1 MRWGK
6 YKDIN
11 VGGTCVKSRE
21 RKMCQHYRMSGATLD
36 RPRQHS
42 APNYQG
48 EPTASINSP
57 CLLHS
62 GRDLRSGVGNR
73 CCSTTDHFAVGPPR
87 NDKGRRGPDQQGC
100 RRRAE
105 GEGPLAHSGGHL
117 FSAILFVFS
126 AVYLLLLR
134 NSSQVDLTARPP
146 KEMVAGSSKV
156 ERSAAAP
163 CASGH
168 DAYARN
174 W

>member
-1 MRWGK
+1 
-6 YKDIN
+6 
-11 VGGTCVKSRE
+11 
-21 RKMCQHYRMSGATLD
+21 MCQHYRMSGATLD

-48 EPTASINSP
+48 EPTASTNSP

-62 GRDLRSGVGNR
+62 GLGLRSGVGNR

-117 FSAILFVFS
+117 IFFAFS

-146 KEMVAGSSKV
+146 KEWLQVAGSSNKARLNGRRRV
-156 ERSAAAP
+156 RTGLLTERPS
-163 CASGH
+163 
-168 DAYARN
+168 
-174 W
+174 

>member
-1 MRWGK
+1 
-6 YKDIN
+6 
-11 VGGTCVKSRE
+11 
-21 RKMCQHYRMSGATLD
+21 MCQHYRMSGATLD

-48 EPTASINSP
+48 EPTASTNSP
-57 CLLHS
+57 CLLH
-62 GRDLRSGVGNR
+62 GGLGLRSGVGNR

-117 FSAILFVFS
+117 IFFAFS

-146 KEMVAGSSKV
+146 KEWLQVAGSSNKARLNGRRRV
-156 ERSAAAP
+156 RTGLLTERPS
-163 CASGH
+163 
-168 DAYARN
+168 
-174 W
+174 

>member
-1 MRWGK
+1 
-6 YKDIN
+6 
-11 VGGTCVKSRE
+11 
-21 RKMCQHYRMSGATLD
+21 MCQHYRMSGATLD

-48 EPTASINSP
+48 EPTASTNSP

-62 GRDLRSGVGNR
+62 GLGLRSGVGNR

-105 GEGPLAHSGGHL
+105 GEGPLAHLGGHL
-117 FSAILFVFS
+117 IFFAFS

-146 KEMVAGSSKV
+146 KEWLQVAGSSNKARLNGRRV
-156 ERSAAAP
+156 RTGLLTERPS
-163 CASGH
+163 
-168 DAYARN
+168 
-174 W
+174 

>member
-1 MRWGK
+1 
-6 YKDIN
+6 
-11 VGGTCVKSRE
+11 
-21 RKMCQHYRMSGATLD
+21 MCQHYRMSGATLD

-48 EPTASINSP
+48 EPTASTNSP

-62 GRDLRSGVGNR
+62 GLGLRSGVGNR

-117 FSAILFVFS
+117 FSAIFFAFS

-146 KEMVAGSSKV
+146 KEWLQVAGSSNKARLNGRRRV
-156 ERSAAAP
+156 RTGLLTERPS
-163 CASGH
+163 
-168 DAYARN
+168 
-174 W
+174 

>member
-1 MRWGK
+1 MSTLSDERSH
-6 YKDIN
+6 
-11 VGGTCVKSRE
+11 SRP
-21 RKMCQHYRMSGATLD
+21 TD

-48 EPTASINSP
+48 EPTASTNSP

-62 GRDLRSGVGNR
+62 GLGLCSGVGNR

-117 FSAILFVFS
+117 IFFAFS

-146 KEMVAGSSKV
+146 KEWLQVAARFKQQGKV
-156 ERSAAAP
+156 ERSAARTH
-163 CASGH
+163 GLV
-168 DAYARN
+168 DGKTIIKGE
-174 W
+174 